1 MLRVATA
8 QKCTSIKKMSPQLL
22 GPLVLLWL
30 LQFITGT
37 TVSRVCIK
45 IYIVEHLTFITAGLI
60 NLSTNCFIQFWATE
74 IVIPSTSLPSS
85 ARRFTSTAT
94 PTFPMTRSSPTWCSG
109 RREAAILQYSYG
121 EFSVLSSEW
130 FSLTSWDGTI
140 TPGSG
145 VRHDCRV

>member
-22 GPLVLLWL
+22 GPLVILWL

-37 TVSRVCIK
+37 AQSTE
-45 IYIVEHLTFITAGLI
+45 YLTIITAGVI
-60 NLSTNCFIQFWATE
+60 NLTINCLIQFWATE

-130 FSLTSWDGTI
+130 FRLTPLDKTI